1 MKSRKEVSEAKRKVL
16 DTYPTAKLVSYNHGS
31 LGGRYGVI
39 VPLTTNKLAM
49 WLESTSDSSATRDK
63 AWIDAHK
70 FILREFLRML
80 HY

>member
-1 MKSRKEVSEAKRKVL
+1 MKNQAVIEAKRKVL
-16 DTYPTAKLVSYNHGS
+16 DTYPTAKLVKYEHNS
-31 LGGRYGVI
+31 LGGRYGVL
-39 VPLTTNKLAM
+39 VPQTSSQRSI
-49 WLESTSDSSATRDK
+49 WLEASSENSATRDK